1 MHPHENAAMF
11 QMEGPV
17 IHPAIR
23 RAIRRV
29 RQLVKRAGHWRLRWV
44 LTNFDAQHQ
53 GVEYAYET
61 ITRHRAYAPW
71 ANDREFFS
79 VYSKARHHTLVAVE
93 RCYELWELIHNL
105 RSFRGAV
112 IEVGVWRGGTGAILA
127 SALART
133 RPTETIYLCDTFRG
147 VPKAGCN
154 DSLYRGGE
162 HADTSV
168 DHVSA
173 LLKSLPVS
181 NAVLVEG
188 VFPDRTGPQIPP
200 GPISLCHIDVDVY
213 ESARDIV
220 AWVEDRM
227 PPGAILVFDD
237 YGFSSC
243 VGVTRIVNEIKKT
256 GRWFA
261 IYNLNGH
268 AVLIKQPPSP

>member
-1 MHPHENAAMF
+1 MR
-11 QMEGPV
+11 QEGRV
-17 IHPAIR
+17 IHPAV
-23 RAIRRV
+23 RRV
-29 RQLVKRAGHWRLRWV
+29 VRRIRQLAKRAGYWRLRWV

-53 GVEYAYET
+53 GLEYAYET

-71 ANDREFFS
+71 ANDREFFAI
-79 VYSKARHHTLVAVE
+79 YREARLNTLVAVE
-93 RCYELWELIHNL
+93 RCYELWDLIHNL
-105 RSFRGAV
+105 RSFKGAV

-133 RPTETIYLCDTFRG
+133 RPTERIYLCDTFRG
-147 VPKAGCN
+147 VPKAGRN

-162 HADTSV
+162 HSDTSIAE
-168 DHVSA
+168 VSE
-173 LLKSLPVS
+173 LLKSLS
-181 NAVLVEG
+181 IGNAVLVEG
-188 VFPDRTGPQIPP
+188 VFPDQTGSKIPP

-220 AWVEDRM
+220 AWVDERM
-227 PPGAILVFDD
+227 PPGGILVFDD

-243 VGVTRIVNEIKKT
+243 VGVTRLVNELRET

-268 AVLIKQPPSP
+268 GVLIKRSPSP

>member
-1 MHPHENAAMF
+1 M
-11 QMEGPV
+11 
-17 IHPAIR
+17 IHPT
-23 RAIRRV
+23 IRRV
-29 RQLVKRAGHWRLRWV
+29 VRRIRQLAKRAGHWRLRWV

-71 ANDREFFS
+71 ANDKDFFA
-79 VYSKARHHTLVAVE
+79 VYKIARLHTLVGVE
-93 RCYELWELIHNL
+93 RCYELWDLIHNL
-105 RSFRGAV
+105 SSLKGAV

-147 VPKAGCN
+147 VPKAGRH

-162 HADTSV
+162 HSDTSIA
-168 DHVSA
+168 HVSG
-173 LLKSLPVS
+173 LLKSLSVS

-188 VFPDRTGPQIPP
+188 VLPDQTGSQIPP

-220 AWVEDRM
+220 AWVDDRV
-227 PPGAILVFDD
+227 PPGGILVFDD

-243 VGVTRIVNEIKKT
+243 VGVTRLVNEIRET
-256 GRWFA
+256 GRWFS

-268 AVLIKQPPSP
+268 AVLIKRPPDPG